1 MYHPLAM
8 DQIRVQQEQ
17 LRRHAATTRWQAET
31 IESPQR
37 RGRRLRLRSLRL
49 AFPGPAKPCTDC

>member
-8 DQIRVQQEQ
+8 DQIRVHQEQ
-17 LRRHAATTRWQAET
+17 LRRQAATTRWQAET

-37 RGRRLRLRSLRL
+37 RGRRLRSLRL
-49 AFPGPAKPCTDC
+49 AFPGPAKPCADC